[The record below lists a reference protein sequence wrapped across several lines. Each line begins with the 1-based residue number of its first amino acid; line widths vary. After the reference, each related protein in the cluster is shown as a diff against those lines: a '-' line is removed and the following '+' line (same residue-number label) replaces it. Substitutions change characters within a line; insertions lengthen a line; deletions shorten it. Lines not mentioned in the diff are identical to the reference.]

1 VTATCGPLLVA
12 VLPWYTLLGF
22 SSVEPYNSGDCFDYR
37 LKISTQVGVL
47 GSAVVYALLPALVNA
62 CALWKSIAPESSI
75 WGFALGLAAMLHFFL
90 GLPTYIILLQL
101 IGTWW
106 FAIFVVLQSI
116 VYLPYLLTVPYIN
129 SQLQSDPTLALASL
143 RKAHS
148 VVGLMTLSSYLI
160 VIIPLFIRLGD
171 KGKLDD
177 FLSMILSAF
186 TPASIMLL
194 LFNSMRTYFVA
205 LLACID
211 VLCLVIESLRD
222 KDGAYIRLIVDGKPQ
237 GDKTFAG
244 IEGIVRML
252 KESREDKGNEWLPGD
267 LGDDEEEDKE
277 KDGKEDDRRGEGPEE
292 KEFYKDL

>member
-1 VTATCGPLLVA
+1 MATCGPLLVA
-12 VLPWYTLLGF
+12 VLPWYSLLGF
-22 SSVEPYNSGDCFDYR
+22 SSVEPYRSVDCYNYR
-37 LKISTQVGVL
+37 LKISAQVGVL
-47 GSAVVYALLPALVNA
+47 SSAVVYALLPALVNA

-143 RKAHS
+143 RKAHM
-148 VVGLMTLSSYLI
+148 VVGLMTLSSFLFL
-160 VIIPLFIRLGD
+160 IIPLFIDLSK

-177 FLSMILSAF
+177 FLDMIVSAF
-186 TPASIMLL
+186 TPASIILL
-194 LFNSMRTYFVA
+194 LFNSIRTYLIA
-205 LLACID
+205 LLASID
-211 VLCLVIESLRD
+211 VLCLVIESLRE

-244 IEGIVRML
+244 ISGVCRML
-252 KESREDKGNEWLPGD
+252 RESRLDKGNEWLPGD
-267 LGDDEEEDKE
+267 LGDDEEDEE
-277 KDGKEDDRRGEGPEE
+277 KDGLEDERKGEGPEE
-292 KEFYKDL
+292 KEFNKDL